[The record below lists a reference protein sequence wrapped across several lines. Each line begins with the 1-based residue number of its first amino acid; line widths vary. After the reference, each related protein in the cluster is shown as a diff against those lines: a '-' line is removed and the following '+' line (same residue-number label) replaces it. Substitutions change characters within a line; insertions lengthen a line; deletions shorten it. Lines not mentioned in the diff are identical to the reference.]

1 MVCLIFKGI
10 LTNNWESIPQ
20 TRPTTSENTDFLA
33 NFRVFFSIFPSFFL
47 YFLSVFSPFSTEV
60 WHLWQQKNN
69 IAVGTRAPTRVREK
83 HSPKILPL
91 LFFSFSLL
99 PLSCFLGSFFFPFLP
114 VFPPSSSFFLLLSPS
129 FFFFLLLS
137 CFLRS
142 LSLSP
147 SSLLGRVIQ
156 YFKISYLLFLYC
168 SFGVIQ
174 RGKCSFPR
182 FLHAL
187 GQYLPIYK

>member
-10 LTNNWESIPQ
+10 LTNNQESIPPK
-20 TRPTTSENTDFLA
+20 TLDDIGKHRFSREFS
-33 NFRVFFSIFPSFFL
+33 RVFFRFFPHFSSIFSPFFPCFPQSVTLVTAKKQHCGWNARAYACTRETLTENSPSTIFLIFPSSSFL
-47 YFLSVFSPFSTEV
+47 LSWF
-60 WHLWQQKNN
+60 
-69 IAVGTRAPTRVREK
+69 
-83 HSPKILPL
+83 L
-91 LFFSFSLL
+91 LFSFLTSL
-99 PLSCFLGSFFFPFLP
+99 
-114 VFPPSSSFFLLLSPS
+114 SSFFLLLS
-129 FFFFLLLS
+129 S

>member
-10 LTNNWESIPQ
+10 LTNNQESIPPK
-20 TRPTTSENTDFLA
+20 TLDDIGKHRFSREFS
-33 NFRVFFSIFPSFFL
+33 RVFFSIFPSFFQH
-47 YFLSVFSPFSTEV
+47 FLSLFSLFSPKCDTCDSKKTTLRLE
-60 WHLWQQKNN
+60 
-69 IAVGTRAPTRVREK
+69 RARLRVYARNTHRK
-83 HSPKILPL
+83 
-91 LFFSFSLL
+91 FSLYYFSHF
-99 PLSCFLGSFFFPFLP
+99 PFFLFPAFLVPSFFL
-114 VFPPSSSFFLLLSPS
+114 SYQSFLLLSPS